1 MKKQNNPTPEKPAEK
16 PNRTTGDR
24 RKAEELQQR
33 GEDTNKPGPLGNQVR
48 PGFNHE
54 NYGEGDAQIN
64 REEDLPNREPDEKP
78 YIGDNPDEIR
88 EQSPKMK

>member
-48 PGFNHE
+48 P
-54 NYGEGDAQIN
+54 EGDAQIN
-64 REEDLPNREPDEKP
+64 REEELPSREPEEKP
-78 YIGDNPDEIR
+78 YIGDNPDEVR
-88 EQSPKMK
+88 EQSPKMNA